1 MKKKE
6 KDVKKSRIFS
16 LLTLFIALISGGAAV
31 FIWFYITID
40 YQDNSNPSYD
50 GYRVSPVS
58 FDMTA
63 TKFFKEGSLQKD
75 NHVNPEFE
83 DLEINAK
90 IKNDGVKYPATWP
103 IFRLVNMDNK
113 QTVYRVKADL
123 SSVKHIAKVEFPAFG
138 ELNGSNDLQVYQG
151 VYYPK
156 SSTWESDILVKK
168 HQEAGRYQIKILI
181 TKENGKTELADFG
194 EFNVDQP
201 TIEAEV
207 DNAQIGKGQFDVKVR
222 TKSIADIEKI
232 NVPVWSKED
241 QSDKK
246 IYEGI
251 RQADNSYKVHVDY
264 EDFDYR
270 NGLYHANAE
279 LIAKNGLKAKCDA
292 GTVEIALRRPV
303 RIRLMQETS
312 LFKDRNL
319 SKIVGLL
326 PANSMAYVKGIV
338 FNSDKKVYRTTEGYI
353 SAENIEISEMMDDIR
368 YVAHRGNHKVAPE
381 NSIPSFQQSDSW
393 GIETDIWL
401 TKDKK
406 WVIMHDKT
414 VDRMTNGKGKISDLT
429 LDQIRAL
436 RIDQGSNKEKYSQ
449 EQLIIPT
456 LEEFLT
462 IMSSKKSIPFI
473 EMKAKNLEP
482 SDYDDLANIISSFGI
497 TNKAIIISFDFTN
510 LVEMKKRLP
519 ETQVQ
524 FLAKTLDEQMIDQVS
539 NLGGN
544 AGLAIKYESVLGRAD
559 LIAKAQSKGLTVN
572 LWGVPQSEFKKME
585 ALGINNLT
593 TDYD

>member
-1 MKKKE
+1 MKKKDI
-6 KDVKKSRIFS
+6 DVKKSRIFS

-50 GYRVSPVS
+50 GYRVSPVYL
-58 FDMTA
+58 DITA
-63 TKFFKEGSLQKD
+63 IKFFKEGSLQKD

-90 IKNDGVKYPATWP
+90 IKNDGVKYPATRP

-151 VYYPK
+151 VYYPE
-156 SSTWESDILVKK
+156 SSIWESDILVKK

-222 TKSIADIEKI
+222 TKSSADIEKI

-319 SKIVGLL
+319 SKNVRLL

-456 LEEFLT
+456 LKEFLT